1 MSLVTTCAHCGT
13 SFNITPAQLNARN
26 GQVRCGRCSKIFDA
40 YDRLTSSD
48 GSTLPARPMP
58 QAEPEP
64 KPIEPAQVTIVQP
77 VAPEPSAP
85 PANGPATLINP
96 FVDEKP
102 RRRKKSALRYE
113 QMPAEAAAAEPKR
126 KTSAIVTVLGA
137 LLLIGALVFQ
147 VLNYFRDAIV
157 AHYPP
162 ARPAMETFCVIA
174 QCQIGFLKKPDLL
187 SIEASSL
194 EADPQASQVV
204 VLRATLRNRAPFP
217 QAFPALELT
226 LTDVK
231 DEPVARRVFMPNE
244 YRVRGPQSGGIE
256 ANAEL
261 AVQIRMQL
269 LDIKAQGYRL
279 YLFYPRQ

>member
-1 MSLVTTCAHCGT
+1 
-13 SFNITPAQLNARN
+13 
-26 GQVRCGRCSKIFDA
+26 
-40 YDRLTSSD
+40 
-48 GSTLPARPMP
+48 MP
-58 QAEPEP
+58 DPEPES
-64 KPIEPAQVTIVQP
+64 KPIEPAQVTIVQQA
-77 VAPEPSAP
+77 APEPSAP

-102 RRRKKSALRYE
+102 RRRKKSDLRY
-113 QMPAEAAAAEPKR
+113 QQTAEESTAKR
-126 KTSAIVTVLGA
+126 KRRTSAVVTVFGA
-137 LLLIGALVFQ
+137 LLLIGALAFQ

-162 ARPAMETFCVIA
+162 ARPALEAFCLVA
-174 QCQIGFLKKPDLL
+174 QCEIGFLKKPDLL

-226 LTDVK
+226 LTDFK

-244 YRVRGPQSGGIE
+244 YRARGPQTVGIE

-261 AVQIRMQL
+261 VVQIRMQL
-269 LDIKAQGYRL
+269 IDIKAQGYRL

>member
-13 SFNITPAQLNARN
+13 SFNITPVQLNARR
-26 GQVRCGRCSKIFDA
+26 GQVRCGRCSKVFDA
-40 YDRLTSSD
+40 YDRLASAD

-58 QAEPEP
+58 EPESEP
-64 KPIEPAQVTIVQP
+64 TPLEPAQVTIVQP
-77 VAPEPSAP
+77 AVPEPSAT
-85 PANGPATLINP
+85 PANGPAPLVNP
-96 FVDEKP
+96 FIDEKP
-102 RRRKKSALRYE
+102 QGRKKPALRFE
-113 QMPAEAAAAEPKR
+113 QMPDEAADEPKR
-126 KTSAIVTVLGA
+126 KNSAVLTVLGA
-137 LLLIGALVFQ
+137 LLLIGALAFQ
-147 VLNYFRDAIV
+147 ILNYFRDAIV

-162 ARPAMETFCVIA
+162 ARPAMEAFCLVA
-174 QCQIGFLKKPDLL
+174 QCEIGFLKKPDLL

-226 LTDVK
+226 LTDIK
-231 DEPVARRVFMPNE
+231 DEPVARRVFMPKE
-244 YRVRGPQSGGIE
+244 YRGHDSQMGGID

-269 LDIKAQGYRL
+269 VGIKAQGYRL

>member
-13 SFNITPAQLNARN
+13 SFSITQAQLNARS
-26 GQVRCGRCSKIFDA
+26 GQVRCGRCSKVFDA

-48 GSTLPARPMP
+48 GSTLPARPI
-58 QAEPEP
+58 AEPPPDP

-77 VAPEPSAP
+77 ISTKPSVL
-85 PANGPATLINP
+85 PASDPAMLIDP

-102 RRRKKSALRYE
+102 ARRKKSALRY
-113 QMPAEAAAAEPKR
+113 QRMPDGSVAELKR
-126 KTSAIVTVLGA
+126 KTSAVVLALGA
-137 LLLIGALVFQ
+137 LFLIGALAFQ
-147 VLNYFRDAIV
+147 VLYYFRDAIA

-162 ARPAMETFCVIA
+162 ARPALEALCAVA
-174 QCQIGFLKKPDLL
+174 QCEIGFLKKPDLL

-194 EADPQASQVV
+194 EADPRASQVV

-226 LTDVK
+226 LTDIK
-231 DEPVARRVFMPNE
+231 DQPVARRVFMPNE

-261 AVQIRMQL
+261 MVQIRLQL
-269 LDIKAQGYRL
+269 VDIKAQGYRL

>member
-13 SFNITPAQLNARN
+13 SFNITPAQLNARR
-26 GQVRCGRCSKIFDA
+26 GQVRCGRCSKVFDA

-48 GSTLPARPMP
+48 GSTLPAGPM
-58 QAEPEP
+58 AEAESEP
-64 KPIEPAQVTIVQP
+64 APIEPAQVTVVQP
-77 VAPEPSAP
+77 VEPGPSAP
-85 PANGPATLINP
+85 PANGPATPINP
-96 FVDEKP
+96 FIDEKP

-113 QMPAEAAAAEPKR
+113 QMPKDAAAEPKR
-126 KTSAIVTVLGA
+126 KTSAVGTVLGA

-162 ARPAMETFCVIA
+162 ARPAMEAFCLIA
-174 QCQIGFLKKPDLL
+174 QCEIGFLKKPDLL

-194 EADPQASQVV
+194 EAESQASQVV

-226 LTDVK
+226 LTDIK

-269 LDIKAQGYRL
+269 VDIKAQGYRL

>member
-13 SFNITPAQLNARN
+13 SFNITQAQLSARS
-26 GQVRCGRCSKIFDA
+26 GQVRCGRCSKVFDA
-40 YDRLTSSD
+40 YDRLTSTD
-48 GSTLPARPMP
+48 GSTLPARPAAQP
-58 QAEPEP
+58 EPEQ

-77 VAPEPSAP
+77 VLPEPSAP

-102 RRRKKSALRYE
+102 RKRKKPAPRY
-113 QMPAEAAAAEPKR
+113 QQTAEESTAEPKR
-126 KTSAIVTVLGA
+126 KTSAVVTVLGA
-137 LLLIGALVFQ
+137 ILLIGTLAFQ
-147 VLNYFRDAIV
+147 VLNYFRDAIA

-162 ARPAMETFCVIA
+162 ARPAMEAFCLVA
-174 QCQIGFLKKPDLL
+174 QCEIGFLKKPDLL

-194 EADPQASQVV
+194 EADPQARQVV

-226 LTDVK
+226 LTDIK

-244 YRVRGPQSGGIE
+244 YRARGPQTGGIE

-269 LDIKAQGYRL
+269 VGIKAQGYRL
-279 YLFYPRQ
+279 YLFYPRR